1 MTINKV
7 VSFRVTD
14 EEYKKIGKAAKKSIR
29 TISNWLR
36 KEVLEKLRKENVNE

>member
-1 MTINKV
+1 MAIDKV

-14 EEYKKIGKAAKKSIR
+14 EEFKQIRKAADKSLR

-36 KEVLEKLRKENVNE
+36 KLVVKEIGK